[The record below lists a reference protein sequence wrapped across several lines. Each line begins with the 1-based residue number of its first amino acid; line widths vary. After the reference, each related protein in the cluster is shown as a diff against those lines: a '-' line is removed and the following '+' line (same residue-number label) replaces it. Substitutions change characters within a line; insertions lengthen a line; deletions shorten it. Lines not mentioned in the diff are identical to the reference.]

1 MGLVRRIAEQ
11 VRAMTLREAV
21 RGVARGYQEHDVL
34 TFASAI
40 AFQVLF
46 AILPLALFGLGLLAG
61 LGLQEQWTR
70 DWGPQAR
77 GSMSPA
83 AFNVVDD
90 TVRRVLGE
98 QQTFWTT
105 AGALLAIWKVSAA
118 TRAIMDVFDRIYGSR
133 RQRSFVERMRVSLL
147 LGTAVAVLLLAA
159 TGTVIL
165 GDDAL
170 AAVGIDSPL
179 IRWLRWPVALALL
192 FAVIAVLVAY
202 APVERQS
209 GEWVTFGSIV
219 VVAAW
224 VGTSAV
230 LSWYLTSVANYGS
243 VFGALATVMV
253 ALTYLYFAATAVLTG
268 AELDALVR
276 ERVESRSAE
285 RAAYPAGAAPESRT
299 G

>member
-1 MGLVRRIAEQ
+1 
-11 VRAMTLREAV
+11 MTLREAV

-70 DWGPQAR
+70 EWAPQVR
-77 GSMSPA
+77 DSMSPA
-83 AFNVVDD
+83 AFSVVDD

-105 AGALLAIWKVSAA
+105 AGALLAVWKVSAA
-118 TRAIMDVFDRIYGSR
+118 TRAIMDVFDRIYGSPR
-133 RQRSFVERMRVSLL
+133 RSFAERMRVSLL

-159 TGTVIL
+159 AATVIL

-170 AAVGIDSPL
+170 AAVGVDSPL

-219 VVAAW
+219 VVTAW
-224 VGTSAV
+224 VGTSVV
-230 LSWYLTSVANYGS
+230 LSWYLTSVASYGS

-253 ALTYLYFAATAVLTG
+253 ALTYLYFAAAAVLTG

-276 ERVESRSAE
+276 ERVESRPAE
-285 RAAYPAGAAPESRT
+285 RAASYGAAV
-299 G
+299 